1 MNTTVIG
8 NAPLMSQSEWDDYM
22 NSEENEEI
30 EVLAIVSYR
39 KVVKIIPT
47 EKEHDIDSLSLD
59 IFQQE
64 KLPKEKDGWQLEDIE
79 VYEE

>member
-1 MNTTVIG
+1 
-8 NAPLMSQSEWDDYM
+8 MSQSEWDGYM
-22 NSEENEEI
+22 NSEENKEI

-39 KVVKIIPT
+39 KAAKIIPT

>member
-1 MNTTVIG
+1 MNNTVIG
-8 NAPLMSQSEWDDYM
+8 NAPLMSQSEWDGYM

-47 EKEHDIDSLSLD
+47 EKKHDIDSLSLD

>member
-8 NAPLMSQSEWDDYM
+8 NAPLMSQSEWNDYM
-22 NSEENEEI
+22 NSEENKEI

>member
-1 MNTTVIG
+1 MNNTVIG
-8 NAPLMSQSEWDDYM
+8 NAPFMSQSEWDGYM
-22 NSEENEEI
+22 NSEENKEI

-64 KLPKEKDGWQLEDIE
+64 KLPKEKGGWQLEDIE

>member
-1 MNTTVIG
+1 MNNTVIG
-8 NAPLMSQSEWDDYM
+8 NAPLMSQSEWNDYM

>member
-1 MNTTVIG
+1 MNNTVIG
-8 NAPLMSQSEWDDYM
+8 NAPLMSQSEWDGYM
-22 NSEENEEI
+22 NSEKNEEI

>member
-1 MNTTVIG
+1 MNNTVIG
-8 NAPLMSQSEWDDYM
+8 NAPLMSQSEWDGYM

-39 KVVKIIPT
+39 KVIKIIPT

>member
-8 NAPLMSQSEWDDYM
+8 NAPLMSQSEWNDYM